1 MKKLEMLDTIIA
13 GGILITSITSFVFLD
28 KIYKTELNKANEL
41 EEKMEMFYNEIIDTI
56 KRC

>member
-13 GGILITSITSFVFLD
+13 GGILITSITSFVVLD
-28 KIYKTELNKANEL
+28 KIYKAELNKANEL
-41 EEKMEMFYNEIIDTI
+41 EEKMEMFCNEIIDTI

>member
-41 EEKMEMFYNEIIDTI
+41 EEKMEMFCNEIIDTI

>member
-13 GGILITSITSFVFLD
+13 GGILITSITSFVVLD
-28 KIYKTELNKANEL
+28 KIYKAELNKANEL
-41 EEKMEMFYNEIIDTI
+41 EEKMEMFCNELIDTI

>member
-28 KIYKTELNKANEL
+28 KIYKAELNKANEL
-41 EEKMEMFYNEIIDTI
+41 EEKMEMFCNEIIDTI

>member
-13 GGILITSITSFVFLD
+13 GGILITSIVSFVVLD
-28 KIYKTELNKANEL
+28 KIYKAELNKANEL
-41 EEKMEMFYNEIIDTI
+41 EEKMEMFCNEIIDTI

>member
-13 GGILITSITSFVFLD
+13 GGILITSITSFVVLD
-28 KIYKTELNKANEL
+28 KIYKAKLNKANEL
-41 EEKMEMFYNEIIDTI
+41 EEKMEMFCNEIIDTI

>member
-13 GGILITSITSFVFLD
+13 GGILITSIASFVVLD
-28 KIYKTELNKANEL
+28 KIYKAELNKANEL
-41 EEKMEMFYNEIIDTI
+41 EEKMEMFCNEIIDTI